1 MMRKLGLQRRL
12 SVIAQRLADC
22 RRGVAM
28 FEFAITLPI
37 LLIIVA
43 GGWELA
49 RGLWLYEALNK
60 GVRDASRY
68 VARLDNPKSALS
80 LELAKRLVLT
90 GDINVGS
97 DGQPPRFDHTKV
109 NVVIGIDTY
118 DNNTGQLYRA
128 PGGTVGTGVPI
139 EVVQVTATFDYE
151 APLLS
156 FMNIANPITLTV
168 AHQERYIGD

>member
-1 MMRKLGLQRRL
+1 MRKLGLQRRF
-12 SVIAQRLADC
+12 SAIAQRLAAC

-68 VARLDNPKSALS
+68 VARLDDPTSALS

-90 GDINVGS
+90 GDINVGPGS
-97 DGQPPRFDHTKV
+97 QPPRFDHTKV
-109 NVVIGIDTY
+109 SVVIGIDTY
-118 DNNTGQLYRA
+118 ANDSGQIYRS
-128 PGGTVGTGVPI
+128 PGGGTEPI
-139 EVVQVTATFDYE
+139 QVVQVVAEFDYE

>member
-1 MMRKLGLQRRL
+1 MSKMGFHIRI
-12 SVIAQRLADC
+12 SAIARRLADC

-49 RGLWLYEALNK
+49 RGLWLYDALNK

-68 VARLDNPKSALS
+68 LARVDDPKSALS
-80 LELAKRLVLT
+80 LQMAERLVLT
-90 GDINVGS
+90 GDITTGADS
-97 DGQPPRFDHTKV
+97 QPPRFDHNQV

-118 DNNTGQLYRA
+118 ANDSGQIYRS
-128 PGGTVGTGVPI
+128 PGGGTEPI
-139 EVVQVTATFDYE
+139 EVVQVTAEFDYE
-151 APLLS
+151 APMLAFL
-156 FMNIANPITLTV
+156 NIATPITLTV
-168 AHQERYIGD
+168 AHQERFIGD